1 MEELYL
7 NIINH
12 IHDGVYLVDQDRKI
26 LFWNKAA
33 ERITGYSAEEITG
46 IRCPD
51 THLDHID
58 EEGRPLCKISCPL
71 FATIGDGKERQA
83 HVLVRH
89 KQGHRIPILV
99 NVYPME
105 KDGKIIGALEIFTP
119 ESPSV
124 YEDGLVE
131 HLSGIAMHDPITKL
145 PNRRYLESFLTYKYD
160 EYKRFGRLFA
170 VLFGDI
176 DNFRSFNNDFGHKTG
191 DQVLCSVAAEI
202 QKNMRRDDLIGRWGG
217 EEFVGIYS
225 ITSPD
230 DIRIIGNKFW
240 KFIRNTQVPSEQGN
254 LNISMSVGITVIQPE
269 DTVDSILIRA
279 DRLMY
284 QAKKEGKDRVIFG

>member
-12 IHDGVYLVDQDRKI
+12 IHDEVYLVDQDRKI

-33 ERITGYSAEEITG
+33 ERITGYSAEEIAG

-51 THLDHID
+51 TRLDHID

-124 YEDGLVE
+124 YEDDLVE
-131 HLSGIAMHDPITKL
+131 HLSRIAMHDPITKL

-240 KFIRNTQVPSEQGN
+240 KLIRNTQVPSEQGN